1 MRAWGAWAAIIVA
14 WLSAASAAAGSDA
27 TRFTSFLGLEGV
39 FDGFHVSSGFDA
51 ALGTSTERGGV
62 VLRFNAGSGLSR
74 FRIDPLLPD
83 RVVEASGTMRAMLGW
98 RQAGWWG
105 SATLFAGLGAE
116 TRRLSP
122 ALPDPHLGTRLGP
135 AIALDAWLTPYER
148 VAVQVYAAY
157 ATPFA
162 AASLR
167 LAPGYDIGKGVFVGP
182 EASFSGHHGTLRSR
196 LGLHV
201 TGITIGTVGLRLS
214 GGYAADRGGRAG
226 LYGGV
231 SLWRRY

>member
-1 MRAWGAWAAIIVA
+1 MVVA
-14 WLSAASAAAGSDA
+14 WLSAASATGRADSP
-27 TRFTSFLGLEGV
+27 RFTSFLGLDGA
-39 FDGFHVSSGFDA
+39 FDGFHASSGFDA
-51 ALGTSTERGGV
+51 AVGAHTGGRGLI
-62 VLRFNAGSGLSR
+62 LRFTAGSGVSR

-83 RVVEASGTMRAMLGW
+83 RVTEAAGTMRALAGW

-105 SATLFAGLGAE
+105 SATLFAGLAAE

-122 ALPDPHLGTRLGP
+122 ALPDPHVGTRLGP

-157 ATPFA
+157 ATPFG

-182 EASFSGHHGTLRSR
+182 EASFSAHSR

-214 GGYAADRGGRAG
+214 GGYATDRGGRSG

-231 SLWRRY
+231 SLWRHY

>member
-1 MRAWGAWAAIIVA
+1 MRAWGAWGAMIVA
-14 WLSAASAAAGSDA
+14 WLSAAPA
-27 TRFTSFLGLEGV
+27 TGRADSPRFTSFLGLDGA
-39 FDGFHVSSGFDA
+39 FDGFHLSSGFDA
-51 ALGTSTERGGV
+51 AVGTHAGGRGL
-62 VLRFNAGSGLSR
+62 VLRFTAGSGVSR

-83 RVVEASGTMRAMLGW
+83 RVTEAAGTMRALAGW
-98 RQAGWWG
+98 RQSGWWG
-105 SATLFAGLGAE
+105 SATFFAGLAAE

-122 ALPDPHLGTRLGP
+122 ALPDPHVGTRLGP
-135 AIALDAWLTPYER
+135 AVVVDAWLTPYQR
-148 VAVQVYAAY
+148 VAVQVFASY
-157 ATPFA
+157 ATTFN

-167 LAPGYDIGKGVFVGP
+167 VAPGYDIGKGVFVGP
-182 EASFSGHHGTLRSR
+182 EASVGAHHGTLRSR

-214 GGYAADRGGRAG
+214 GGYATDRGGRSG

>member
-1 MRAWGAWAAIIVA
+1 MIVA
-14 WLSAASAAAGSDA
+14 WLSTAQAAEGSDA
-27 TRFTSFLGLEGV
+27 SRFTSFLGFEGA
-39 FDGFHVSSGFDA
+39 FDGFHLSSGLDA
-51 ALGTSTERGGV
+51 AVGTHAEGRGL
-62 VLRFNAGSGLSR
+62 VLRFAAGSGVSR

-83 RVVEASGTMRAMLGW
+83 RVLEASGTVRAMSGW
-98 RQAGWWG
+98 RQSGWWG
-105 SATLFAGLGAE
+105 SATLLVGLAAE

-135 AIALDAWLTPYER
+135 AIAADAWLTPTER

-182 EASFSGHHGTLRSR
+182 EASFSAHHGTLRSR

-226 LYGGV
+226 LYGGL

>member
-1 MRAWGAWAAIIVA
+1 MIVA
-14 WLSAASAAAGSDA
+14 WLSAASATGRADSP
-27 TRFTSFLGLEGV
+27 RFTSFLGLDGA
-39 FDGFHVSSGFDA
+39 FDGFHASSGFDA
-51 ALGTSTERGGV
+51 AAGAHTGGRG
-62 VLRFNAGSGLSR
+62 LILHFTAGSGVSR

-83 RVVEASGTMRAMLGW
+83 RVTEAAGTMRALAGW

-105 SATLFAGLGAE
+105 SATLFAGLAAE

-122 ALPDPHLGTRLGP
+122 ALPDPHVGPRLGP

-157 ATPFA
+157 ATPFG

-182 EASFSGHHGTLRSR
+182 EASFSAHHGTLRSR

-214 GGYAADRGGRAG
+214 GGYATDRGGRSG

-231 SLWRRY
+231 SLWRHY

>member
-1 MRAWGAWAAIIVA
+1 MRAWGAWGAIVVA
-14 WLSAASAAAGSDA
+14 GLSAASAAEGSDA
-27 TRFTSFLGLEGV
+27 PRFTTYLGLEGA

-51 ALGTSTERGGV
+51 QVGAHAEGRGL
-62 VLRFNAGSGLSR
+62 VLRFTAGSGVSR

-83 RVVEASGTMRAMLGW
+83 RVLEATGTMRAMAGW
-98 RQAGWWG
+98 RQSGLWG
-105 SATLFAGLGAE
+105 SATLFAGLATE

-122 ALPDPHLGTRLGP
+122 ALPDPHVGTRIGP
-135 AIALDAWLTPYER
+135 AIAIDAWLTPSER
-148 VAVQVYAAY
+148 VAVHVFASY
-157 ATPFA
+157 ATTFH

-182 EASFSGHHGTLRSR
+182 EASFSAHRGTLRSR
-196 LGLHV
+196 FGLHV
-201 TGITIGTVGLRLS
+201 TGFTIGTVGLRLS
-214 GGYAADRGGRAG
+214 GGYAMDRGGRSG

>member
-1 MRAWGAWAAIIVA
+1 MIVA
-14 WLSAASAAAGSDA
+14 WLSAASATGRADSP
-27 TRFTSFLGLEGV
+27 RFTSFLGLDGA
-39 FDGFHVSSGFDA
+39 FDGFHASSGFHA
-51 ALGTSTERGGV
+51 AVGAHTGGRGLI
-62 VLRFNAGSGLSR
+62 LRFTAGSGVSR

-83 RVVEASGTMRAMLGW
+83 RVTEATGTMRALAGW

-105 SATLFAGLGAE
+105 SATLFAGLAAE

-122 ALPDPHLGTRLGP
+122 ALPDPHVGTRLGP

-157 ATPFA
+157 ATPFG

-182 EASFSGHHGTLRSR
+182 EASFSAHHGTLRSR

-214 GGYAADRGGRAG
+214 GGYATDRGGRSG

-231 SLWRRY
+231 SLWRHY

>member
-1 MRAWGAWAAIIVA
+1 MRAWGAWGSITIA
-14 WLSAASAAAGSDA
+14 WLSIATATEAADSR
-27 TRFTSFLGLEGV
+27 RFTSFLGVEAA
-39 FDGFHVSSGFDA
+39 FDGFHISSGFDA
-51 ALGTSTERGGV
+51 ALGTPTERGSV
-62 VLRFNAGSGLSR
+62 VVRFNAGSGLSR
-74 FRIDPLLPD
+74 FRIDPHLPD
-83 RVVEASGTMRAMLGW
+83 RVVEATGTMRAMLGW

-105 SATLFAGLGAE
+105 SSTLFAGLAAE

-122 ALPDPHLGTRLGP
+122 ALPDPHVGTRLGP

-157 ATPFA
+157 ATPFG

-182 EASFSGHHGTLRSR
+182 EASFSAHHGTLRSR

-214 GGYAADRGGRAG
+214 AGYATDRGGRSG

-231 SLWRRY
+231 SLWRNY